1 MRLTFAT
8 MPTSGS
14 ASHSGSG
21 TEQVCTRAVLFPL
34 ALTRQGARTL
44 SLAHPPTHARTL
56 YCALTAHTHTCA
68 LGGTVTHSQATA
80 GCRIHCGC
88 AQLRAQLSASAAI
101 VSALLVCCYARRC
114 LESCT
119 SRDLG
124 SANVCCCVQVYTMIY
139 KHGDDLRQDQLVLQI
154 IFLMDRSHRP
164 PPLRCALCRA
174 FAHARAHCG
183 SPFVC
188 CGGSSAL
195 CAIRYCLGS
204 IDTSI

>member
-1 MRLTFAT
+1 M
-8 MPTSGS
+8 M
-14 ASHSGSG
+14 
-21 TEQVCTRAVLFPL
+21 FPL
-34 ALTRQGARTL
+34 ALTRQRARML

-68 LGGTVTHSQATA
+68 IGGTATHAQATA
-80 GCRIHCGC
+80 GCRRIHCGC
-88 AQLRAQLSASAAI
+88 AQLRAQLSACAAI
-101 VSALLVCCYARRC
+101 VSALIVCCYARRC

-164 PPLRCALCRA
+164 PPTAAPLCPLQSLCTRPRALWL
-174 FAHARAHCG
+174 
-183 SPFVC
+183 PFRMLWWVF
-188 CGGSSAL
+188 SAL
-195 CAIRYCLGS
+195 RYSLLFR
-204 IDTSI
+204 IDRYFDLVYR